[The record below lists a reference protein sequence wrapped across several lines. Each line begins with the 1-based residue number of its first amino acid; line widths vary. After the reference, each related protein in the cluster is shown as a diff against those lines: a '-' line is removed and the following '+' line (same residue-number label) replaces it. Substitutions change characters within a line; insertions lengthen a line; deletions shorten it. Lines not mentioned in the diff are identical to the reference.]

1 MNSEYSIPIVQGTAV
16 PASES
21 QQYNKSSYGPTTAT
35 LPNNRDG
42 VFNDEEATTI
52 NFNHYGQPQQQQQQQ
67 QQPNQFKDVIWA
79 VAFVLHLGAMLFVIS
94 MNIANGDGGGGAA
107 AAGSYTGIY
116 ILVAI
121 AVVVS
126 GGLSSASI
134 ALMMK
139 YPTEM
144 VKAGL
149 VSSGFLVGAMAIMS
163 LMSGSI
169 FVTVISFLFFAAT
182 LYYIKVIWRRIPFAA
197 INLKTALSAVK
208 SNMGLGVI
216 AYLIMTVAFGWTA
229 LWLAGAAGS
238 YATANAG
245 IGFLLLVSYYW
256 TYQVLCNTVHV
267 TTAGTVGTWW
277 FVPGEANGCW
287 STALRDSFCRASTY
301 SFGSICLGSLLVAVV
316 QALRMMAHHA
326 RQNEDLQLLYCVIE
340 CILACIQDI
349 VEYFNKWAY
358 VYVGL
363 YGFGYIE
370 AGRNV
375 VQLFQS
381 KGWSVLITDDLNDRV
396 LLMMSISIGAL
407 TGIAGMLAAI
417 ADDSLLG
424 DLGDQGS
431 TALIGFLITFV
442 IGLVFSS
449 ILMSVVSSAVNT
461 VIVCFAE
468 SPAEFE
474 ANHPSLSRE
483 MRSAWMEAWPE
494 LTI

>member
-1 MNSEYSIPIVQGTAV
+1 
-16 PASES
+16 
-21 QQYNKSSYGPTTAT
+21 
-35 LPNNRDG
+35 
-42 VFNDEEATTI
+42 
-52 NFNHYGQPQQQQQQQ
+52 
-67 QQPNQFKDVIWA
+67 
-79 VAFVLHLGAMLFVIS
+79 
-94 MNIANGDGGGGAA
+94 
-107 AAGSYTGIY
+107 
-116 ILVAI
+116 
-121 AVVVS
+121 
-126 GGLSSASI
+126 
-134 ALMMK
+134 
-139 YPTEM
+139 
-144 VKAGL
+144 
-149 VSSGFLVGAMAIMS
+149 
-163 LMSGSI
+163 
-169 FVTVISFLFFAAT
+169 
-182 LYYIKVIWRRIPFAA
+182 
-197 INLKTALSAVK
+197 
-208 SNMGLGVI
+208 MGLGVI
-216 AYLIMTVAFGWTA
+216 AYLIMTVAFGWTG
-229 LWLAGAAGS
+229 LWLLGAAGS
-238 YATANAG
+238 YATANMG

-256 TYQVLCNTVHV
+256 TYQVLCNTIHV

-301 SFGSICLGSLLVAVV
+301 SFGSICLGSLLVAVI
-316 QALRMMAHHA
+316 QALRMMAHQA

-375 VQLFQS
+375 IQLFQQ

-407 TGIAGMLAAI
+407 TGIVGMLVAI
-417 ADDSLLG
+417 ADESLLG

-431 TALIGFLITFV
+431 TALVGFLITFV

-474 ANHPSLSRE
+474 ANHPDLSRE
-483 MRSAWMEAWPE
+483 MRSSWMEAWPE